1 MSAVAVRRIAAALL
15 LLAAGV
21 GGCYPVNK
29 PLPRPE
35 DVSSLSA
42 EITPY
47 SYPND
52 HPDTAKAERTFVVLA
67 FSGGGTRAAA
77 FAYGVLRELEGTPI
91 GAGRTLLDEVD
102 VISSV
107 SGGSFAAAYYG
118 LVPKKEF
125 FERFPEEVLNRK
137 LELGI
142 GLHILAPWNWPRLL
156 SPYFARSDLAAEYY
170 DDAIFEGR
178 TFAQMRRRP
187 FILLNA
193 TDIGRGAQ
201 FSFIQDHFDRICSD
215 LSAFS
220 VARAVTAS
228 SAFPVVFTPL
238 TLKNY
243 GKKKCNY
250 VEPGWIAATLGDP
263 PDTETEVDADVPRND
278 LDTNPQ
284 LYDLAKTWREYEDA
298 GQRSYL
304 HLSDGGLS
312 DNIGLRAVDNAIT
325 TRSINIL
332 GRIRDIE
339 LIAVIVVDAKPFSE
353 PCIDHW
359 QRPSSLFTVLNAA
372 ATNPMENY
380 SSDTVERFRQL
391 FQDWKTSVSSD
402 TSRRDG
408 CDQLAERSCR
418 PDGPGASCREKLR
431 ADCYEALKTGATRL
445 PDPRLHLI
453 HVRFESI
460 PDERERK
467 SLQGIATRLQLPER
481 EVRSLVDWG
490 AKLLRGSPE
499 FAKLVAE
506 VRGLTRA
513 DVPNE

>member
-1 MSAVAVRRIAAALL
+1 MSAGGVSRIVVVLVSAAV
-15 LLAAGV
+15 V

-29 PLPRPE
+29 QLRYAPPT
-35 DVSSLSA
+35 DS
-42 EITPY
+42 TPY

-52 HPDTAKAERTFVVLA
+52 DPDTTEAERTFVVLT

-77 FAYGVLRELEGTPI
+77 FAYGALRELEGTPI
-91 GAGRTLLDEVD
+91 GGGRSLLDEVD

-107 SGGSFAAAYYG
+107 SGGSFASAYYG
-118 LVPKKEF
+118 LVTKKAF
-125 FERFPEEVLNRK
+125 FDQFLEKVLHRK

-142 GLHILAPWNWPRLL
+142 GLRLLAPWNWPRLL
-156 SPYFARSDLAAEYY
+156 SPYFARSDLASEYY

-187 FILLNA
+187 FIIISA

-201 FSFIQDHFDRICSD
+201 FSFIQDHFARICSD
-215 LSAFS
+215 LSAFH

-243 GKKKCNY
+243 GKESCAY
-250 VEPGWIAATLGDP
+250 EEPGWIAPTLGDP
-263 PDTETEVDADVPRND
+263 PDPGIEVDPDVPKNN

-298 GQRSYL
+298 AKRSYL
-304 HLSDGGLS
+304 HLSDGGLA
-312 DNIGLRAVDNAIT
+312 DNIGLRAVDNAIM

-339 LIAVIVVDAKPFSE
+339 RIAVIVVDAKPYSE
-353 PCIDHW
+353 PGIDHW
-359 QRPSSLFTVLNAA
+359 QRPSGLFTVLNAA
-372 ATNPMENY
+372 GTNPMENY

-391 FQDWKTSVSSD
+391 FQDWKTSVRSEA
-402 TSRRDG
+402 SRREG
-408 CDQLAERSCR
+408 CDRLAEHRCGPGR
-418 PDGPGASCREKLR
+418 PGASCREQLR
-431 ADCYEALKTGATRL
+431 ADCYEALRIDASGTR
-445 PDPRLHLI
+445 DPKLHLI

-460 PDERERK
+460 PDETQREK
-467 SLQGIATRLQLPER
+467 LQGIATRLQLSEPE
-481 EVRSLVDWG
+481 VHSLIDWG
-490 AKLLRGSPE
+490 AKLLHDSPE

-506 VRGLTRA
+506 VRQSNSGSRG
-513 DVPNE
+513 E